1 MPSLNTAARNHMA
14 DAIVS
19 GWGTSSLVILAGATP
34 LATHSVPSM
43 SNSSGVVTAG
53 AIADDTID
61 ATGTATSATL
71 TQSGRTLTLSVGLS
85 GSGAEVILSSL
96 SYVASGTSSITSLTI
111 TYPAS

>member
-19 GWGTSSLVILAGATP
+19 GFSTATLTILAGATV
-34 LATHSVPSM
+34 LATHTLTGLTN
-43 SNSSGVVTAG
+43 SNGVVTASS
-53 AIADDTID
+53 IDSDTID

-71 TQSGRTLTLSVGLS
+71 TQAGKTLTLSIGTS
-85 GSGAEVILSSL
+85 GTEVIVPTL
-96 SYVASGTSSITSLTI
+96 SYVAGGPSTINSLAI

>member
-1 MPSLNTAARNHMA
+1 MA

-19 GWGTSSLVILAGATP
+19 GFGTSSLVILAGATP

-43 SNSSGVVTAG
+43 TNSNGAVTAG

-61 ATGTATSATL
+61 STGTATSATL
-71 TQSGRTLTLSVGLS
+71 TQAGRVLTLSVGLT

-96 SYVASGTSSITSLTI
+96 SYVAGGTSSITSLVI